1 MTKHLLTN
9 EATSGKLL
17 DSFYRELV
25 ARKEKV
31 LIRNL
36 ELSTTS
42 HLSEK
47 GEGLETEL
55 IINHAYFGFAIEIQ
69 M

>member
-36 ELSTTS
+36 EL
-42 HLSEK
+42 
-47 GEGLETEL
+47 
-55 IINHAYFGFAIEIQ
+55 
-69 M
+69 